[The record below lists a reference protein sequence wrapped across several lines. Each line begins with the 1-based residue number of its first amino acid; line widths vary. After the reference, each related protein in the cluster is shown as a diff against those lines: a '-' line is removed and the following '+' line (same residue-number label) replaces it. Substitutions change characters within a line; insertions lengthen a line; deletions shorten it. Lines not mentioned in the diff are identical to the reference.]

1 MSKKANQFIE
11 DLTPEELVYLK
22 FVANVKNDTPIV
34 ENEVLIKTDVK
45 TIGWLFKMVT
55 EGKIKSLSP
64 YLQRI
69 LLTKVWR
76 ANNFTKSKSYIRDIW
91 KGLGQTTP
99 FFLVPLDLVLSN
111 IEQVESEITDK
122 DVLAQ
127 IEEVKNKI
135 LEFQTDNVE
144 LINLDGQTRSNESI
158 VPYLKSEYNLISTD
172 DASAINV
179 LNGKGVY
186 EDISQKVFSE
196 LNDIQKGYFFH
207 VPLLVNILMSGSLD
221 DITNSLI
228 SINSNE
234 KWTKWQ
240 EIYHGTW
247 ISIFPKRIHEVY
259 ESEESGIVKDFF
271 TNKIKDAGKYTSDV
285 SGWEQWIAEHLYFLK
300 NKQFPTMDNLKS
312 VFKQSGVDVPTTI
325 QSTQLRKYLIE
336 LQQNY
341 TSDKMLMH
349 QFVSDWCLFRDV
361 IDNGST
367 KGNAYYQL
375 YSGKKLKV
383 LSIPQLFTW
392 FTKTVD
398 TLTTPEFIDELT
410 GDTIVNDKSY
420 MYDGRNIV
428 QKGDSYPSHK
438 AGGFGYQSIIGRI
451 KILINEFNDSFDDLA
466 KNRIISTT
474 KSMAP
479 TSQVFASNNYRSNA
493 GTLIDPTK
501 KASDKYERG
510 HVTSRKNE
518 GSDELGNLKP
528 QIKKANRS
536 YSGRN
541 MTKKK

>member
-1 MSKKANQFIE
+1 METAEIIPKPSIIMPKVNCKCILLAPPI
-11 DLTPEELVYLK
+11 VI
-22 FVANVKNDTPIV
+22 VANMKFPRPRTLVT
-34 ENEVLIKTDVK
+34 NEYPD
-45 TIGWLFKMVT
+45 
-55 EGKIKSLSP
+55 
-64 YLQRI
+64 
-69 LLTKVWR
+69 
-76 ANNFTKSKSYIRDIW
+76 
-91 KGLGQTTP
+91 
-99 FFLVPLDLVLSN
+99 
-111 IEQVESEITDK
+111 ITD
-122 DVLAQ
+122 DQ
-127 IEEVKNKI
+127 
-135 LEFQTDNVE
+135 
-144 LINLDGQTRSNESI
+144 
-158 VPYLKSEYNLISTD
+158 
-172 DASAINV
+172 
-179 LNGKGVY
+179 
-186 EDISQKVFSE
+186 
-196 LNDIQKGYFFH
+196 
-207 VPLLVNILMSGSLD
+207 
-221 DITNSLI
+221 
-228 SINSNE
+228 
-234 KWTKWQ
+234 
-240 EIYHGTW
+240 
-247 ISIFPKRIHEVY
+247 
-259 ESEESGIVKDFF
+259 
-271 TNKIKDAGKYTSDV
+271 
-285 SGWEQWIAEHLYFLK
+285 
-300 NKQFPTMDNLKS
+300 PT
-312 VFKQSGVDVPTTI
+312 
-325 QSTQLRKYLIE
+325 
-336 LQQNY
+336 
-341 TSDKMLMH
+341 
-349 QFVSDWCLFRDV
+349 LFRDV